1 MAVPVMMP
9 KQGQSVESCII
20 SQWFKKKGD
29 SVKAGEP
36 LFSYETDKASFEEE
50 AKTDGILLEIFY
62 SDGDEVPVLTNVA
75 VIGQIGESL
84 DAFRPGGSPAPVDV
98 VPAAIPLAAPVVATV
113 TKKRGRPPKNVV
125 LELPEATAPAP
136 SLTPSVT
143 ATVTKVKASPRARA
157 IAEKMGI
164 NLATV
169 KGTGPNGRIISRD
182 VSSPNNPTPTLP
194 NSPSPTLPKGEGVS
208 ASPIS
213 SALPVSPISTIP
225 PISPA
230 LPVSLASPIS
240 PVSPVSEYSDAECEV
255 KKLTNIRKLIAKAM
269 YESLQNSAQLTHH
282 LSADVRKLLALR
294 EEVKKAL
301 KTDPDYPNITLNDMI
316 CWAVIRALEKFPE
329 ANSHFLGDSIKT
341 FKKVHLGIA
350 VDTPR
355 GLMVPVLRNA
365 GDLSLKGLSNNL
377 RALADS
383 CRKGA
388 IDPELLQSAAGS
400 FTVSNLGNYGVEM
413 FTPVINL
420 PQVAILGVN
429 TIIQRPADIGGGIMA
444 FVPYIGLSLTYDHR
458 AIDGGPA
465 TLFLKEI
472 KNQIETINLSTNFTN

>member
-1 MAVPVMMP
+1 MMP

-29 SVKAGEP
+29 SVKAGDP

-50 AKTDGILLEIFY
+50 AKVDGVLLEIFY
-62 SDGDEVPVLTNVA
+62 GEGDEVPVLYNVA
-75 VIGQIGESL
+75 VIGQAGEAV
-84 DAFRPGGSPAPVDV
+84 DEFRSGGSAA
-98 VPAAIPLAAPVVATV
+98 PAA
-113 TKKRGRPPKNVV
+113 
-125 LELPEATAPAP
+125 EATAPPAP
-136 SLTPSVT
+136 ATPATPSPTPV
-143 ATVTKVKASPRARA
+143 AADTKIRVSPRARA
-157 IAEKMGI
+157 IAEKKGI
-164 NLATV
+164 NLAAV
-169 KGTGPNGRIISRD
+169 KGTGPNGRIIARD
-182 VSSPNNPTPTLP
+182 VEKSPAPALP
-194 NSPSPTLPKGEGVS
+194 REMGVS
-208 ASPIS
+208 AVP
-213 SALPVSPISTIP
+213 AQHTAPAAANAPAAPV
-225 PISPA
+225 A
-230 LPVSLASPIS
+230 A
-240 PVSPVSEYSDAECEV
+240 YSDAECEV

-269 YESLQNSAQLTHH
+269 HESLQNSAQLTHH

-294 EEVKKAL
+294 EEVKKAQ
-301 KTDPDYPNITLNDMI
+301 KADPNHPNITLNDMV

-329 ANSHFLGDSIKT
+329 ANSQFLGDSIKT
-341 FKKVHLGIA
+341 FKQVHLGLA

-365 GDLSLKGLSNNL
+365 DDLSLKGLSNKL
-377 RALADS
+377 RALAEG
-383 CRKGA
+383 CRKGG
-388 IDPELLQSAAGS
+388 IDPELLQSTAGS

-413 FTPVINL
+413 FTPIINV

-472 KNQIETINLSTNFTN
+472 KTQIENFNMVI

>member
-1 MAVPVMMP
+1 MAIPVMMP

-62 SDGDEVPVLTNVA
+62 GDGEEVPVLTNVA
-75 VIGQIGESL
+75 VIGKIGESV
-84 DAFRPGGSPAPVDV
+84 DKFRPAGSPTLVDEAPATV
-98 VPAAIPLAAPVVATV
+98 PLAATVATNES
-113 TKKRGRPPKNVV
+113 KKRGRPPKNKTLATTTVQ
-125 LELPEATAPAP
+125 EAIVASTDP
-136 SLTPSVT
+136 VT
-143 ATVTKVKASPRARA
+143 SSSATGVTTEAKIRVSPRALA
-157 IAEKMGI
+157 IAEKKGV

-169 KGTGPNGRIISRD
+169 KGTGPNGRIIARD
-182 VSSPNNPTPTLP
+182 VEGLMKEVSITDVPNIKVEPVSLP
-194 NSPSPTLPKGEGVS
+194 IKK
-208 ASPIS
+208 ASPIT
-213 SALPVSPISTIP
+213 PVSPT
-225 PISPA
+225 
-230 LPVSLASPIS
+230 SPIS
-240 PVSPVSEYSDAECEV
+240 PISPIFPVADAECEV
-255 KKLTNIRKLIAKAM
+255 KKLTNIRKLVAKAM
-269 YESLQNSAQLTHH
+269 HESLQNSAQLTHH
-282 LSADVRKLLALR
+282 MSADVRKLLALR
-294 EEVKKAL
+294 EEVKKTQ
-301 KTDPDYPNITLNDMI
+301 KTDPDFPNITLNDMI

-341 FKKVHLGIA
+341 FKKVHLGLA

-355 GLMVPVLRNA
+355 GLMVPILKNA
-365 GDLSLKGLSNNL
+365 CELSLKGLSNNL
-377 RALADS
+377 RALADN
-383 CRKGA
+383 CRKGD
-388 IDPELLQSAAGS
+388 IDPDLLQSAAGS
-400 FTVSNLGNYGVEM
+400 FTVSNLGAYGVEM

-429 TIIQRPADIGGGIMA
+429 TIVQRPADIGGGIMA

-472 KNQIETINLSTNFTN
+472 KTQIESFYLATNFTN